1 LALPGKYLVKFGRIG
16 RKMQRLLVWLIIIA
30 FIALA
35 GCDRARSRF
44 DEVRLGMTR
53 VEVMKILG
61 EPQEKQTR
69 DMETGTGEVL
79 RWRFGDQTI
88 VLLFKKDRV
97 SGRQL
102 AGS

>member
-1 LALPGKYLVKFGRIG
+1 
-16 RKMQRLLVWLIIIA
+16 MIIT

-35 GCDRARSRF
+35 GCDGARSKF
-44 DEVRLGMTR
+44 DQVNLGMSR
-53 VEVMKILG
+53 AEVVQILG

-69 DMETGTGEVL
+69 DMQTGIGEVL

-88 VLLFKKDRV
+88 VLLFEKDRI

>member
-1 LALPGKYLVKFGRIG
+1 M
-16 RKMQRLLVWLIIIA
+16 RKMIVVWLMIIA

-44 DEVRLGMTR
+44 DEVSLGMTR
-53 VEVMKILG
+53 AEVIKILG
-61 EPQEKQTR
+61 QPQEEESKTI
-69 DMETGTGEVL
+69 GTGEVR

-88 VLLFKKDRV
+88 VLLFEKERV